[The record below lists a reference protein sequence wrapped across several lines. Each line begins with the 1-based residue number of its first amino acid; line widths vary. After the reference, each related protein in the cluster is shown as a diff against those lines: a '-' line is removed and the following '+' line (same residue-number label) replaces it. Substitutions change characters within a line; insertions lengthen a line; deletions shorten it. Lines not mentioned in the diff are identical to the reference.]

1 MAAAPVMAHPLD
13 RVAVAAILFDK
24 YKDRSLA
31 TMGAVITF
39 YIR

>member
-1 MAAAPVMAHPLD
+1 MAAAPVMAHPLS
-13 RVAVAAILFDK
+13 VAVAAILFDK